1 MPQCHVSH
9 NTAPLTLWQPISHVG
24 IWVGVVTMF
33 IVTEEKLDLNAAES
47 ERESALV
54 GTPPELHPGDEDCGV
69 EQRDGQGGEHGEGEG
84 EERAEKGE
92 ATFGFGYIALI
103 LPAVAVAVIGAA
115 VRIGVL
121 RLLSSVH
128 ERELWDQL
136 LAWDAKYYLE
146 IARVG
151 YFDADITTDG
161 PIHETTMA
169 FFPGFPMVLRALGW
183 TGLSLELSALLIN
196 TVFTAVMAAG
206 VMVLAR
212 RIGAGRAGQVAA
224 ALVVTSAPMSI
235 VFSMPYTEALFGA
248 LVVWGLVAL
257 DQRAWWWAG
266 ALGFLL
272 SFVRLTSVDF
282 LAVFGLWVLIYG
294 RRTWQAWVSL
304 IIAALPLPAYLLWA
318 QRYLADVGGYF
329 GIQTKHWHST
339 FDGGVATATFVWETL
354 TKNNNVGYLLSVL
367 VILGTVVLIVAS
379 WGKANPV
386 AWWFSVALA
395 ANVLLSDGIM
405 HSRPRLLLPVA
416 LLLVPWT
423 VRAVAA
429 LPRRMSWL
437 GSAAWVVWSAWF
449 SAYMI
454 VVFEWA
460 I

>member
-1 MPQCHVSH
+1 MPQSHVSH
-9 NTAPLTLWQPISHVG
+9 NTTLLTLWQPVSHIG
-24 IWVGVVTMF
+24 IWVRVVKMSS
-33 IVTEEKLDLNAAES
+33 VNEEQLELREPES
-47 ERESALV
+47 ESHPALV
-54 GTPPELHPGDEDCGV
+54 DAPSEPLPQADK
-69 EQRDGQGGEHGEGEG
+69 RGEGQDEG
-84 EERAEKGE
+84 QTEGHGV
-92 ATFGFGYIALI
+92 TSGYGHSALI

-121 RLLSSVH
+121 RLVSSVH

-161 PIHETTMA
+161 PVYEKTMA
-169 FFPGFPMVLRALGW
+169 FFPGFPMMLRALGW
-183 TGLSLELSALLIN
+183 TGLNLELAALLIN

-212 RIGAGRAGQVAA
+212 RLGAGRAGQVAA
-224 ALVVTSAPMSI
+224 AIVVTSAPMSI

-266 ALGFLL
+266 LLGFAL
-272 SFVRLTSVDF
+272 SFTRLTAVDF

-294 RRTWQAWVSL
+294 RTQWQAWLSL
-304 IIAALPLPAYLLWA
+304 VIAALPLPGYLLWT
-318 QRYLADVGGYF
+318 QRYLGDIGGYF
-329 GIQTKHWHST
+329 GMQAEHWNST
-339 FDGGVATATFVWETL
+339 FDGGAATVTFVWETL
-354 TKNNNVGYLLSVL
+354 TKNNDVGYLLSVL
-367 VILGTVVLIVAS
+367 VIVGSVLLLVVS

-386 AWWFSVALA
+386 AWWFSAALI

-405 HSRPRLLLPVA
+405 HSRPRLLLPAA
-416 LLLVPWT
+416 LLFVPWV
-423 VRAVAA
+423 VRAVKA
-429 LPRRMSWL
+429 LPARVAWS
-437 GSAAWVVWSAWF
+437 GIAAWVLWAAWF